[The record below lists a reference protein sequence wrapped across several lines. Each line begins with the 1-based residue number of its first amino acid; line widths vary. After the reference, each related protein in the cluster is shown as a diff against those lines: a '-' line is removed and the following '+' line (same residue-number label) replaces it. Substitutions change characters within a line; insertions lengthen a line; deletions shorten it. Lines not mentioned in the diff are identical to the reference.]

1 VDNLQDLIRAVRS
14 SGADLG
20 VGFDGDADRIG
31 VVDGDGTI
39 VWGDHVLILYA
50 RDALERTGAGQPI
63 VFDVKCSQAL
73 PDEIAKAG
81 GVPVMWKTGHSLMK
95 DKMHELHAPV
105 GGEMSGHMFF
115 SEGFYGHDD
124 ALYGAARL
132 IRIVAASGT
141 SLAGMLAGVPKF
153 VSTPELRVDVDESRK
168 FQIVEDAIG
177 HFRKTHEV
185 IDVDGARVLFGDGWG
200 LIRASNTQPILV
212 TRYEA
217 RTAQRL
223 AAIRAEMET
232 WLRAQGVSP

>member
-1 VDNLQDLIRAVRS
+1 M
-14 SGADLG
+14 G

-31 VVDGDGTI
+31 VVDGDGNI

-50 RDALERTGAGQPI
+50 RDVLERTGAGQPI

-73 PDEIAKAG
+73 PDEIVKAK

-115 SEGFYGHDD
+115 TEGFYGHDD

-132 IRIVAASGT
+132 LRIVAASGI
-141 SLAGMLAGVPKF
+141 SLAGMLSDVPKF
-153 VSTPELRVDVDESRK
+153 VSTPELRVDVEESRK
-168 FQIVEDAIG
+168 FQIVEEAVR

-185 IDVDGARVLFGDGWG
+185 VDVDGARVLFGDGWG
-200 LIRASNTQPILV
+200 LIRASNTQPVLV

-217 RTAQRL
+217 RTEQRL
-223 AAIRAEMET
+223 AAIRGEMEA
-232 WLRAQGVSP
+232 WLRTQGVSP